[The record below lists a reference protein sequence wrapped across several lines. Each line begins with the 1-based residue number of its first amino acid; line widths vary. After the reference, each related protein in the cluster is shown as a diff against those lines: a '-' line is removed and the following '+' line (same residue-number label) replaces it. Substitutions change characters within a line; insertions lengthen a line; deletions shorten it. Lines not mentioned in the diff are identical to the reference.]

1 MPLFPEGT
9 RQGHDP
15 ITLDV
20 HKTYP
25 APLST
30 RESDKFVTSEQY
42 PAQEEPITNNEPIGT
57 TSWVQQQFD
66 KLSEYMQ
73 PTKTTLLSIPL
84 AVYGYGVIFL
94 MILIALYVRY
104 RKVRIPGKKKRRQNK
119 DKKAF
124 KKMQKG
130 SNISV
135 DPFLEQLA
143 YD

>member
-1 MPLFPEGT
+1 M
-9 RQGHDP
+9 
-15 ITLDV
+15 
-20 HKTYP
+20 
-25 APLST
+25 
-30 RESDKFVTSEQY
+30 
-42 PAQEEPITNNEPIGT
+42 
-57 TSWVQQQFD
+57 
-66 KLSEYMQ
+66 
-73 PTKTTLLSIPL
+73 LSIPL